1 MSDRFDD
8 KFDQGHEHLED
19 DGAYEAQKMVE
30 EAETGAR
37 FPTQGWQAWLIPVI
51 AAAWSLFQLALAEVL
66 LIQSDYVRAIHLAFA
81 IVLVYLS
88 YPLFKKRTMPD
99 GLKWLSDRTRFRLI
113 DLTVAGVAA
122 YCALYIAINYE
133 ALASRM
139 GSPTGVDI
147 VVGLLLVALLLEAAR
162 RALGPALTCVASL
175 FIFYS
180 FFGPYMPDIIAFK
193 GVSLNRFIGQ
203 ITMSTEGIYGTPLDV
218 SAKIVFLFV
227 LFGATLE
234 KAGGGEWF
242 VKVAYSLLGSMRG
255 GPAKAAVMA
264 SGLSGMVSGSSI
276 ANVVTTGTFTI
287 PLMKDVGYPDTKAA
301 AVEVAAS
308 TNGQLMPPIMGAAA
322 FIIAEYCNL
331 AYFDVIKHAFIPAV
345 ASYFALFYITHL
357 EAGKLGLKGVPRSEL
372 PPFFKTLT
380 EGIHFIIPL
389 GVLIVALMVYRFSP
403 EKSAFWSI
411 LVLYGTMIVRSLTLA
426 RREKRS
432 FGWGARVAA
441 KTIWE
446 SWVAGG
452 RNMLG
457 IGVAVA
463 TAGIIVGVVTMGLG
477 NLIMEVV
484 ETLAMGNLV
493 ILLLLTAVA
502 SLILGMGLPTTAN
515 YIVVS
520 SLMAPV
526 IVQLGPDMNL
536 VVPLIAAHLFVFYFG
551 ILADDTPP
559 VGLAAYAASA
569 IAQSPPIPT
578 GVQGFIYDIRTA
590 ILPFMF
596 IFNTQL
602 LLIGINEDWFWVQ
615 ATYIFI
621 TTVMAMF
628 AFACATQ
635 GFFIVKNK
643 WYESLMF
650 LLITFIILRPQVFAG
665 PIFGLEP
672 VDVTMG
678 EIAPHLPTNIVM
690 AAGIALYGL
699 MYLIQL
705 PRKRR
710 TMATL

>member
-1 MSDRFDD
+1 MHDNVKD
-8 KFDQGHEHLED
+8 HELQEEVAGD
-19 DGAYEAQKMVE
+19 LDGAAKAQKMVE
-30 EAETGAR
+30 EAETGSRA
-37 FPTQGWQAWLIPVI
+37 PHHGWQAWIIPII
-51 AAAWSLFQLALAEVL
+51 AASWSIFQLLLAEAFI
-66 LIQSDYVRAIHLAFA
+66 IQADITRAIHLAFA

-88 YPLFKKRTMPD
+88 YPLFKKRTLPKAW
-99 GLKWLSDRTRFRLI
+99 LWLSDKNRFHLV
-113 DLTVAGVAA
+113 DFVLAA
-122 YCALYIAINYE
+122 LAACSALYIAVFYQD
-133 ALASRM
+133 LADRS
-139 GSPTGVDI
+139 GIYITQD
-147 VVGLLLVALLLEAAR
+147 LVAGAFLVVLLLEAAR
-162 RALGPALTCVASL
+162 RALGPALTCVATV
-175 FIFYS
+175 FILYS
-180 FFGPYMPDIIAFK
+180 FFGPYMPDLIAFK
-193 GVSLNRFIGQ
+193 GVSLNRFMGQ
-203 ITMSTEGIYGTPLDV
+203 IAMSTEGIYGVPLDV

-234 KAGGGEWF
+234 RAGGGRWF
-242 VKVAYSLLGSMRG
+242 VDLAYSLLGGMRG

-322 FIIAEYCNL
+322 FIIAEYCNMT
-331 AYFDVIKHAFIPAV
+331 YFEVIKHAFIPAV

-357 EAGKLGLKGVPRSEL
+357 EAGKLGLLGVSRDKL
-372 PPFFKTLT
+372 PPFVKTFMS
-380 EGIHFIIPL
+380 GIHFVIPL
-389 GVLIVALMVYRFSP
+389 LVLIWALVVMRYSP

-411 LVLYGTMIVRSLTLA
+411 IVLYGTMIAQSVILARKEGRSLA
-426 RREKRS
+426 
-432 FGWGARVAA
+432 WGLLVALR
-441 KTIWE
+441 TIWE

-452 RNMLG
+452 RSMLG

-477 NLIMEVV
+477 NLIMEIV
-484 ETLAMGNLV
+484 EVLAMGNLV

-559 VGLAAYAASA
+559 VGLAAYAAAA
-569 IAQSPPIPT
+569 IAKSPPIPT
-578 GVQGFIYDIRTA
+578 GIQGFYYDIRTA

-602 LLIGINEDWFWVQ
+602 LLIGVDSVIQ
-615 ATYIFI
+615 GIYIFI
-621 TTVMAMF
+621 TTVVAMF

-635 GFFIVKNK
+635 RFFLVKNR
-643 WYESLMF
+643 WYESIFF
-650 LLITFIILRPQVFAG
+650 LFICLVILRPGYFGGLVFG
-665 PIFGLEP
+665 KEL
-672 VDVTMG
+672 VDHEGTG
-678 EIAPHLPTNIVM
+678 HIYTNIVM
-690 AAGIALYGL
+690 ACGLVMYGL
-699 MYLIQL
+699 MWLVQR
-705 PRKRR
+705 PRLK
-710 TMATL
+710 AQKA

>member
-1 MSDRFDD
+1 MAEDKRDDRFDHGE
-8 KFDQGHEHLED
+8 QLED
-19 DGAYEAQKMVE
+19 EGAKIAQKLVE
-30 EAETGAR
+30 EAEAGAR
-37 FPTQGWQAWLIPVI
+37 YPTEGWQRWVIPII
-51 AAAWSLFQLALAEVL
+51 AASWSIFQLLLAEVL
-66 LIQSDYVRAIHLAFA
+66 LLNADVTRAIHLAFA

-88 YPLFKKRTMPD
+88 YPLFKKKVISA
-99 GLKWLSDRTRFRLI
+99 KWLSDKKKFHTI
-113 DLTVAGVAA
+113 DFLLAA
-122 YCALYIAINYE
+122 AACLCALYIAIDYDG
-133 ALASRM
+133 LAGRQ
-139 GSPTGVDI
+139 GSPILRDI
-147 VVGLLLVALLLEAAR
+147 LIGTLLVVLLLEAAR
-162 RALGPALTCVASL
+162 RALGPALTGVAGL
-175 FIFYS
+175 FIFYA

-193 GVSLNRFIGQ
+193 GVSLNRFFGQ
-203 ITMSTEGIYGTPLDV
+203 ITMSTEGIYGVPLDV

-242 VKVAYSLLGSMRG
+242 VKVAYSLLGHLRG
-255 GPAKAAVMA
+255 GPAKAAVLA

-322 FIIAEYCNL
+322 FIIAEYCNIN
-331 AYFDVIKHAFIPAV
+331 YFEVVKHAFIPAV
-345 ASYFALFYITHL
+345 ASYCALFYITHL
-357 EAGKLGLKGVPRSEL
+357 EAGKLGLKGAPRSQL
-372 PPFFKTLT
+372 PSFFKTLI
-380 EGIHFIIPL
+380 EGIHFVIPL
-389 GVLIVALMVYRFSP
+389 LVLIWALLVMRYSP

-411 LVLYGTMIVRSLTLA
+411 LVLYGTMIVQSQVLA
-426 RREKRS
+426 RREGES
-432 FGWGARVAA
+432 AMWGLKVAL
-441 KTIWE
+441 KTIWD

-484 ETLAMGNLV
+484 DILAMGNLV
-493 ILLLLTAVA
+493 LLLMMTAMA

-526 IVQLGPDMNL
+526 IVELGPDMDL

-569 IAQSPPIPT
+569 IAKSPPIPT
-578 GVQGFIYDIRTA
+578 GIQGFIYDIRTA

-602 LLIGINEDWFWVQ
+602 LLIGIHDDYFWFQ
-615 ATYIFI
+615 ALYIFC
-621 TTVMAMF
+621 TTVIAMF

-635 GFFIVKNK
+635 GFFVVKAKWWERIV
-643 WYESLMF
+643 F
-650 LLITFIILRPQVFAG
+650 LFICFVILRPDFFAVRLFG
-665 PIFGLEP
+665 VEPIDPATGQAVSHF
-672 VDVTMG
+672 
-678 EIAPHLPTNIVM
+678 HTNLVM
-690 AAGIALYGL
+690 ASGMAMYGL
-699 MYLIQL
+699 MYLLHRSRLKSQQ
-705 PRKRR
+705 
-710 TMATL
+710 AAA